1 MTSVDC
7 MLCVNGYP
15 CGGAGGAGTRSGMT
29 IFHRKL
35 YGHKMHIVVQA
46 GRQAMICLHGHWD
59 RDPSRLLSVKV

>member
-15 CGGAGGAGTRSGMT
+15 CGGGGGAGTRSGMT

-35 YGHKMHIVVQA
+35 YGHKFTLLCRQA
-46 GRQAMICLHGHWD
+46 GR
-59 RDPSRLLSVKV
+59 P